1 MRRMTRPMAR
11 PAATPASV
19 GSTRSWDIGSYSLR
33 RGRALAALGRG
44 EKAGQFVGEGGDAGG
59 DVPVAS
65 PGLEQLVGDREPGQ
79 DRDLVTLHRRERVT
93 YPFDGGVEVGRDL
106 AGVFRRQL
114 GADRVLLA
122 SDGNP

>member
-1 MRRMTRPMAR
+1 MKTSPMAR
-11 PAATPASV
+11 PAATPASM
-19 GSTRSWDIGSYSLR
+19 GRRSDWDIGSCSLR
-33 RGRALAALGRG
+33 RGRALAALGRR
-44 EKAGQFVGEGGDAGG
+44 EKAGQLVGEGGDAGG

-79 DRDLVTLHRRERVT
+79 DRDLVAPHRGERVT
-93 YPFDGGVEVGRDL
+93 YPLEGGVEIGRDF

-122 SDGNP
+122 SNGD

>member
-1 MRRMTRPMAR
+1 MKTRATVR

-19 GSTRSWDIGSYSLR
+19 GRRSDWDIGRCSLR
-33 RGRALAALGRG
+33 RGRALAALGRR
-44 EKAGQFVGEGGDAGG
+44 EKAGQLVGEGGDAGG
-59 DVPVAS
+59 NVPVAS

-93 YPFDGGVEVGRDL
+93 YPFEGGVEVGRDL